1 MFLLNFVDAKLGKRW
16 KKNETEGKRNYRGI
30 QGPLDHPDLIV
41 IFFFPSRTLGRGC
54 MVARLHGHQSSLRAT
69 LSGSWMSRVLV

>member
-41 IFFFPSRTLGRGC
+41 IFFFLRGLWDVAAWLRGFMATRVPSE
-54 MVARLHGHQSSLRAT
+54 LH
-69 LSGSWMSRVLV
+69 